1 MSVETLKRVV
11 LRIQEWGMENKISQ
25 ADLKRAIMLEC
36 GTDPGTISRN
46 KSAMLHL
53 RMIKRIQK
61 RTYRVLDGDPT

>member
-11 LRIQEWGMENKISQ
+11 LRIQEWGKENRILQ
-25 ADLKRAIMLEC
+25 HELKRAIMLEC
-36 GTDPGTISRN
+36 GTDPGTVTRN

-61 RTYRVLDGDPT
+61 NTYKVIDGDPS